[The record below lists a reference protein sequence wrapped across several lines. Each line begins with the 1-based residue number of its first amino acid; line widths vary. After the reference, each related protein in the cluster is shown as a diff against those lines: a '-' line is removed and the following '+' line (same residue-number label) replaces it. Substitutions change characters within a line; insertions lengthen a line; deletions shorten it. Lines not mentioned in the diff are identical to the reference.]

1 MTWHENRLESTSSFV
16 RSTRA
21 PNERLSA
28 HGANNDVRSAQSH
41 GLLDVCARIHGMGYG
56 PGRFLCNHRAEDTT
70 LPHRRTTQLEI
81 EGNAS
86 SSLTTSESGIFV
98 APDSIKSSISSA
110 QARRK
115 LSYL

>member
-1 MTWHENRLESTSSFV
+1 
-16 RSTRA
+16 
-21 PNERLSA
+21 
-28 HGANNDVRSAQSH
+28 
-41 GLLDVCARIHGMGYG
+41 MGYG